1 MNVQV
6 AVGTDLLCLCSAP
19 LKEHPHIP
27 SYQGT
32 ENATASSSPSKA
44 APKQMDGA
52 VSDVTPANQILLA
65 FLIVWDELMDNWC
78 WNCSKVSLVAPCS
91 ALCLQWRWQK

>member
-32 ENATASSSPSKA
+32 ENGTASSSPSKA
-44 APKQMDGA
+44 AP
-52 VSDVTPANQILLA
+52 NQILLA
-65 FLIVWDELMDNWC
+65 FLIVWDELMDN
-78 WNCSKVSLVAPCS
+78 
-91 ALCLQWRWQK
+91 